1 MSDEA
6 CEKRTE
12 PQDTEV
18 AKNREEDFSRKKAKE
33 RAQRNARR
41 GGSQKPEAGGRI
53 FGRRVIYHGRPEVS
67 LKKSSRKGAK
77 TQSFQRIIDAIEEIG
92 FFSPFAIP
100 LPWRLGGL
108 ARDLLRKFSPS
119 SFASSP
125 SLRFASS
132 PALPKIIL
140 IFFCE
145 LFAPPCG

>member
-1 MSDEA
+1 
-6 CEKRTE
+6 
-12 PQDTEV
+12 
-18 AKNREEDFSRKKAKE
+18 
-33 RAQRNARR
+33 
-41 GGSQKPEAGGRI
+41 
-53 FGRRVIYHGRPEVS
+53 VIYHGRPEVS